1 MIYNNR
7 YRVDAKIGEGGMAF
21 VYRGYDLLLHRQVAI
36 KVLRPQFAADEDFV
50 QRFYQEAQAA
60 ARLSHPKIVNTY
72 DVGENDG
79 INYIVQEY
87 VGGETLAALI
97 EREGKLPEAAAIR
110 YTQQICR
117 ALSAS
122 HRADLLHRDIK
133 PSNILVTPD
142 DDVRVADFGIA
153 GAAETQGTASDAIMG
168 SVPYCAPE
176 VLAGDALSEATDLY
190 SVGVVMYEM
199 VTGKRPYPG
208 ESAQEVAAGQAS
220 GADAEALAVSVS
232 PALGAIILKLI
243 DPAPKN
249 RYQTAGELLG
259 ALRRVARGESNADE
273 DEPGLDSPTAVIRRR
288 SAARRASVAADDA
301 APATWSGR
309 RLAIFAAAAFAIVL
323 IVAGVFTAMQSSA
336 RGLRMPDVGGKAV
349 SDAVDLLHQ
358 SGIDDVSIKQHPDP
372 KTQAGLIDGT
382 EPPAGSA
389 MRPTDRVTLMVSAG
403 PQSTAVPNVVGKNL
417 KTATAT
423 LAAAGFSVQVGTT
436 IHSYSVPV
444 GAVAKTNPGA
454 GSPAE
459 KSGTVVL
466 FPSSGPQAVSVPNVV
481 SLTDG
486 DARAALTKLGLTMQV
501 AQVVAS
507 DNIPA
512 HTIIDQDPTGGT
524 PAEPHS
530 AVMVTVSG
538 GPNAVAVPSV
548 VGGTVDD
555 ARRVLSQAGLAVGN
569 IAQAMD
575 SGTTPG
581 TVVSQNPQANAQTA
595 QGGTV
600 DLVIAANSVASPL
613 PEPATSASPAD
624 QGKSPMVIPNVLGM
638 TVDAARAVLEKAGF
652 TVAKVILAPG
662 SPPDAKVVATDP
674 PMGGVPPS
682 GVTVVNLVLGPQP
695 GH

>member
-7 YRVDAKIGEGGMAF
+7 YRVDAKIGEGGMAV
-21 VYRGYDLLLHRQVAI
+21 VYRGYDLLLRRQVAI

-72 DVGENDG
+72 DVGENEG
-79 INYIVQEY
+79 TNYIVQEY

-97 EREGKLPEAAAIR
+97 DREGKLPEAAAVR

-168 SVPYCAPE
+168 SMPYCAPE
-176 VLAGDALSEATDLY
+176 VLAGESVTEATDLY

-199 VTGKRPYPG
+199 VTGARPYPG
-208 ESAQEVAAGQAS
+208 ESVQEVSAAQAR
-220 GADAEALAVSVS
+220 GADAEALACVS
-232 PALGAIILKLI
+232 PALRSIILKLI
-243 DPAPKN
+243 DPIPKR

-259 ALRRVARGESNADE
+259 ALRRIARGESNADD
-273 DEPGLDSPTAVIRRR
+273 DEPGPDSPTAVLRRR
-288 SAARRASVAADDA
+288 SAARRAAVAADDA
-301 APATWSGR
+301 APAAWSGR
-309 RLAIFAAAAFAIVL
+309 RFAIFAAAAFALVL
-323 IVAGVFTAMQSSA
+323 LVAGVFTAMQSSA
-336 RGLRMPDVGGKAV
+336 RGLRMPDVGGKSVA
-349 SDAVDLLHQ
+349 DAVDLLHQ
-358 SGIDDVSIKQHPDP
+358 SGIDDVAIKQHPDP
-372 KTQAGLIDGT
+372 KTQSGLIDGT

-389 MRPTDRVTLMVSAG
+389 MKPSDKVTLMVSAG
-403 PQSTAVPNVVGKNL
+403 PQSTAVPNVVGKDI
-417 KTATAT
+417 KTATAM
-423 LAAAGFSVQVGTT
+423 LSAAGFSVQVGTA

-444 GAVAKTNPGA
+444 GAVAKTNPSA
-454 GSPAE
+454 ASPAE

-466 FPSSGPQAVSVPNVV
+466 FPSSGPQSVSVPNVV
-481 SLTDG
+481 SMTDS
-486 DARAALTKLGLTMQV
+486 DARAALKKLGLTLQV
-501 AQVVAS
+501 SQVVAS

-524 PAEPHS
+524 ASKPHS
-530 AVMVTVSG
+530 VVMVTVSG
-538 GPNAVAVPSV
+538 GPNAVAVPNV
-548 VGGTVDD
+548 VGGSVDD
-555 ARRVLSQAGLAVGN
+555 ARRVLSLAGLAVGS

-581 TVVSQNPQANAQTA
+581 TVVSQNPAANAQTA

-600 DLVIAANSVASPL
+600 DLVIAANSVASPS
-613 PEPATSASPAD
+613 PEPSGSAAPPA
-624 QGKSPMVIPNVLGM
+624 QAAPPQPIPNVAGM
-638 TVDAARAVLEKAGF
+638 TVDAARAALQKAGY
-652 TVAKVILAPG
+652 TVDKVTMQPG

-674 PMGGVPPS
+674 PMGSIPAPGS
-682 GVTVVNLVLGPQP
+682 RVVNLVLGPP
-695 GH
+695 PSH

>member
-50 QRFYQEAQAA
+50 QRFYQEARAA

-79 INYIVQEY
+79 TNYIVQEY
-87 VGGETLAALI
+87 VAGETLAALI
-97 EREGKLPEAAAIR
+97 DREGKLPEAAAVR

-176 VLAGDALSEATDLY
+176 VLAGEAVTEATDLY

-199 VTGKRPYPG
+199 VTGVRPYPG
-208 ESAQEVAAGQAS
+208 DSAQEIAAAQAR
-220 GADAEALAVSVS
+220 GVDPQALAHIS
-232 PALGAIILKLI
+232 PGLRAIILKLI
-243 DPAPKN
+243 DPVPKH
-249 RYQTAGELLG
+249 RYQSAGELLG
-259 ALRRVARGESNADE
+259 ALRRIARGESATDD
-273 DEPGLDSPTAVIRRR
+273 DEPSLDSPTAVIRRR
-288 SAARRASVAADDA
+288 SAARRAVVAADDA

-309 RLAIFAAAAFAIVL
+309 RLAIFAAAAFALVL
-323 IVAGVFTAMQSSA
+323 LVAGVFTAMQGSA

-349 SDAVDLLHQ
+349 TDAVELLHQ
-358 SGIDDVSIKQHPDP
+358 SGIDDVAIKQHPDP
-372 KTQAGLIDGT
+372 KTQAGLIDGSS
-382 EPPAGSA
+382 PSAGST
-389 MRPTDRVTLMVSAG
+389 MRSSDRVTLMVSAG
-403 PQSTAVPNVVGKNL
+403 PQSTAVPNVVGKDV

-423 LAAAGFSVQVGTT
+423 LASAGFSVQVGTK
-436 IHSYSVPV
+436 IHSYNVPLGSVV
-444 GAVAKTNPGA
+444 KTNPGA
-454 GSPAE
+454 GSAAE

-466 FPSSGPQAVSVPNVV
+466 FPSSGPQSVSVPNLV
-481 SLTDG
+481 SMTDN
-486 DARAALTKLGLTMQV
+486 DARLALKKLGLTLQV
-501 AQVVAS
+501 GQVVAS

-524 PAEPHS
+524 PARPHS

-538 GPNAVAVPSV
+538 GPNAVAVPNV
-548 VGGTVDD
+548 VGGSVDD

-575 SGTTPG
+575 SGLSPG
-581 TVVSQNPQANAQTA
+581 TVVGQNPQANAQAA

-600 DLVIAANSVASPL
+600 DLVIAANSIVSPTPAPASSGAP
-613 PEPATSASPAD
+613 PA
-624 QGKSPMVIPNVLGM
+624 QGRSIAAVPNVLGM
-638 TVDAARAVLEKAGF
+638 TVDAARAALQKAGY
-652 TVAKVILAPG
+652 TVDKVTLAPG
-662 SPPDAKVVATDP
+662 APPDAKVVATDP
-674 PMGGVPPS
+674 PMGSVPPP

>member
-7 YRVDAKIGEGGMAF
+7 YRVDAKIGEGGMAV
-21 VYRGYDLLLHRQVAI
+21 VYRGYDLLLRRQVAI

-72 DVGENDG
+72 DVGENEG
-79 INYIVQEY
+79 TNYIVQEY

-97 EREGKLPEAAAIR
+97 EREGTLPEAAAVR

-117 ALSAS
+117 ALSAA

-176 VLAGDALSEATDLY
+176 VLAGESVSEATDLY

-199 VTGKRPYPG
+199 LTGTRPYPG
-208 ESAQEVAAGQAS
+208 DTAQEVAAAQAS
-220 GADAEALAVSVS
+220 GVDPKALEHVS
-232 PALGAIILKLI
+232 PGLRAIVLKLI
-243 DPAPKN
+243 DPVAKH

-259 ALRRVARGESNADE
+259 ALRRIARGESNADDE
-273 DEPGLDSPTAVIRRR
+273 EPGPDSPTAILRRR
-288 SAARRASVAADDA
+288 SAARRAAVAADDA
-301 APATWSGR
+301 APANWSGK
-309 RLAIFAAAAFAIVL
+309 RLAIFAAAAFALVL
-323 IVAGVFTAMQSSA
+323 VLAGVFTAMQSSA
-336 RGLRMPDVGGKAV
+336 RGLRMPDVSGKAV
-349 SDAVDLLHQ
+349 ADAVDLLHQ

-372 KTQAGLIDGT
+372 KTQSGLIDGT
-382 EPPAGSA
+382 EPSAGSA
-389 MRPTDRVTLMVSAG
+389 MQPSDKVTLMVSAG
-403 PQSTAVPNVVGKNL
+403 PQSAAVPNVVGKDI
-417 KTATAT
+417 KTATAM
-423 LAAAGFSVQVGTT
+423 LSAAGFSVQVGTA
-436 IHSYSVPV
+436 IHSSSVPT
-444 GAVAKTNPGA
+444 GSVAKTNPGA
-454 GSPAE
+454 ASHAE

-466 FPSSGPQAVSVPNVV
+466 FPSSGPQTVSVPNVV
-481 SLTDG
+481 SMTDG
-486 DARAALTKLGLTMQV
+486 DARTALKKLGLMLQV
-501 AQVVAS
+501 GQVVAS

-512 HTIIDQDPTGGT
+512 HTIIDQDPAGGT
-524 PAEPHS
+524 AAKPHS
-530 AVMVTVSG
+530 QVMVTVSG
-538 GPNAVAVPSV
+538 GPNAVSVPSV

-555 ARRVLSQAGLAVGN
+555 ARRVLAQAGLAVGN

-581 TVVSQNPQANAQTA
+581 TVVSQNPDANAQTA
-595 QGGTV
+595 EGGTV
-600 DLVIAANSVASPL
+600 DLVVAANSVASPS
-613 PEPATSASPAD
+613 PEPAASSSPTSQAGAP
-624 QGKSPMVIPNVLGM
+624 QPIPNVVGM
-638 TVDAARAVLEKAGF
+638 TVDAARAALQKAGY
-652 TVAKVILAPG
+652 TVDKVTMQPG

-674 PMGGVPPS
+674 PIGTIPAQGS
-682 GVTVVNLVLGPQP
+682 SVVNLVLGP

>member
-7 YRVDAKIGEGGMAF
+7 YRVDAKIGEGGMAV
-21 VYRGYDLLLHRQVAI
+21 VYRGYDLLLRRQVAI

-79 INYIVQEY
+79 TNYIVQEY

-97 EREGKLPEAAAIR
+97 EREGKLPEAAAVR

-117 ALSAS
+117 ALSAA

-133 PSNILVTPD
+133 PSNILVTPE

-176 VLAGDALSEATDLY
+176 VLAGDAVTEATDLY
-190 SVGVVMYEM
+190 SVGIVMYEM
-199 VTGKRPYPG
+199 LTGSRPYQG
-208 ESAQEVAAGQAS
+208 ESAQDVAAAQAR
-220 GADAEALAVSVS
+220 GVDETALAGAGIS
-232 PALGAIILKLI
+232 PPLQTIIRKLI
-243 DPAPKN
+243 DPVPKR

-259 ALRRVARGESNADE
+259 ALRRVARGESSADDE
-273 DEPGLDSPTAVIRRR
+273 EPGPDSPTAVLRRR
-288 SAARRASVAADDA
+288 SAARRAAVSADDA

-309 RLAIFAAAAFAIVL
+309 RLAIFAAAAFVL
-323 IVAGVFTAMQSSA
+323 VILVAGVFTAMQSSA
-336 RGLRMPDVGGKAV
+336 RGLRMPDVSGKAV
-349 SDAVDLLHQ
+349 ADAVDLLHQ
-358 SGIDDVSIKQHPDP
+358 SGINDVAIKQHSDP
-372 KTQAGLIDGT
+372 KTESGLIDGT
-382 EPPAGSA
+382 QPAAGSPMQA
-389 MRPTDRVTLMVSAG
+389 TDRVTLLVSAG
-403 PQSTAVPNVVGKNL
+403 PQSAAVPNVVGKDL

-423 LAAAGFSVQVGTT
+423 LSAAGFSVQVGTA
-436 IHSYSVPV
+436 IHSGVPQ
-444 GAVAKTNPGA
+444 GAVAKTNPSA
-454 GSPAE
+454 GLPAE

-466 FPSSGPQAVSVPNVV
+466 FPSSGPQSVSVPNVV
-481 SLTDG
+481 SMSDS
-486 DARAALTKLGLTMQV
+486 DARAALKKLGLTLQV
-501 AQVVAS
+501 GQVVAS

-524 PAEPHS
+524 PAKPNS
-530 AVMVTVSG
+530 TVTVTLSG
-538 GPNAVAVPSV
+538 GPNAVSVPSV

-555 ARRVLSQAGLAVGN
+555 ARRVLAQAGLAVGSV
-569 IAQAMD
+569 AQAMD

-600 DLVIAANSVASPL
+600 DLVVAANSIVSPS
-613 PEPATSASPAD
+613 PESSGSAAPPNKAAPE
-624 QGKSPMVIPNVLGM
+624 QPIPNVAGM
-638 TVDAARAVLEKAGF
+638 TIDAARAALLKAGY
-652 TVAKVILAPG
+652 TVDKVTVQPG
-662 SPPDAKVVATDP
+662 SPPDAKVIATDP
-674 PMGGVPPS
+674 AMGSLPAAGS
-682 GVTVVNLVLGPQP
+682 NVVNLVLGPS
-695 GH
+695 H